1 MRKIKSPT
9 IQFAEVIW
17 RKKLYSGVS
26 ENVVSFQLYCS
37 FQGDCSWLLIL
48 VKTLLFIVTPVKM
61 LLFDEVVTLICLLD
75 LMINYLVFLYL
86 IHVKFLFTSYITST
100 MKYFVFCIPFC

>member
-9 IQFAEVIW
+9 IQFAEKSFDI
-17 RKKLYSGVS
+17 KKLYSGVS
-26 ENVVSFQLYCS
+26 ENIVSFQLYCS
-37 FQGDCSWLLIL
+37 FQGDCSWLLIV
-48 VKTLLFIVTPVKM
+48 VKTLLFIVTPVKT

-86 IHVKFLFTSYITST
+86 IHVKFYLKVTLDQL
-100 MKYFVFCIPFC
+100 